1 MTRPLRSASDQWMLL
16 TEGATITA
24 AVEGDRAAAHK
35 ASAGAEAI
43 LREPHRPPP
52 NQ

>member
-24 AVEGDRAAAHK
+24 AVEGDRAAARK

-43 LREPHRPPP
+43 LRGTLSAAA
-52 NQ
+52 